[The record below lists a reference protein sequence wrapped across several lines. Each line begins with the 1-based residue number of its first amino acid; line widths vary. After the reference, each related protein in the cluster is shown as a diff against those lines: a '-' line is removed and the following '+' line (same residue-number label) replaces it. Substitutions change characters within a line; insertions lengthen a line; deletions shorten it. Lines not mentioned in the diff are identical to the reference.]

1 MSALERLNV
10 LDRLRGGLIVSCQA
24 RAGHPLHDT
33 HVIVALARA
42 AEAGG
47 AAGLRINGQDDIRA
61 VRAAV
66 RVPIIGIRKV
76 WTQDVPV
83 YITPTFEDAEAVA
96 AAGADIVAL
105 DATTGPR
112 AGGVNIAKLIPRIR
126 QELPVPMM
134 ADVSTFE
141 EGVRAA
147 ELGADL
153 VATTLS
159 GYTGG
164 TLPEDPDLDLVRRLA
179 RALKVPVVAEG
190 RYRTPDQVRKALDAG
205 AFAVVVGRAIT
216 DVLSI
221 TQSFV
226 SSMKVSKK

>member
-1 MSALERLNV
+1 MLTPANFMPLSAT
-10 LDRLRGGLIVSCQA
+10 Q
-24 RAGHPLHDT
+24 
-33 HVIVALARA
+33 
-42 AEAGG
+42 
-47 AAGLRINGQDDIRA
+47 NGQDDIRA
-61 VRAAV
+61 VRTAV
-66 RVPIIGIRKV
+66 RVPIIGIRKI

-83 YITPTFEDAEAVA
+83 YITPTFPDAEAVA

-105 DATTGPR
+105 DGTARPR
-112 AGGVNIAKLIPRIR
+112 AGGAKIEELIPRIR
-126 QELPVPMM
+126 QELSLPVM

-147 ELGADL
+147 QLGAHV

-164 TLPEDPDLDLVRRLA
+164 TPPEDPDLDLLRRLA
-179 RALKVPVVAEG
+179 RALTVPVVAEG

-216 DVLSI
+216 DALSI

-226 SSMKVSKK
+226 ASAKVSRK

>member
-1 MSALERLNV
+1 MNLLE
-10 LDRLRGGLIVSCQA
+10 RLRGGLIVSCQA

-42 AEAGG
+42 AAAGG

-61 VRAAV
+61 VRTAV

-76 WTQDVPV
+76 WTQELPV
-83 YITPTFEDAEAVA
+83 YITPTFADAEAVA

-105 DATTGPR
+105 DGTARPR
-112 AGGVNIAKLIPRIR
+112 AGGAKIEELIPRIR
-126 QELPVPMM
+126 QELSLPVM

-147 ELGADL
+147 ELGADV

-159 GYTGG
+159 GYTAG
-164 TLPEDPDLDLVRRLA
+164 TPPEDPDLDLVRRLA
-179 RALKVPVVAEG
+179 RALTVPVVAEG

-216 DVLSI
+216 DALSI

-226 SSMKVSKK
+226 TSAKESRK